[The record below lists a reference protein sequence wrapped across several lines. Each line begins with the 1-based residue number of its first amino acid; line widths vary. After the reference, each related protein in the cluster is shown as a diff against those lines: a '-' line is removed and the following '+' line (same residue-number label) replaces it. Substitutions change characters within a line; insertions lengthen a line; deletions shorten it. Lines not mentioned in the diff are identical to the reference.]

1 MFKLLRRVIIGILV
15 LTAGLV
21 AYHFLGNPD
30 YRRQLTQKTQEIS
43 EQVKGEQKFAW
54 TGTAVVV
61 DAIKG
66 DRATV
71 DTEANHKVVVRLA
84 GIDAPELGPDR
95 FHKGQPFSEESR
107 DHLAQLVKGKA
118 VEMSII
124 GPDPEKHPLVLL
136 TLEGTL
142 INAKMTE
149 AGLAEAA
156 AETSAGIPAKMLHAI
171 ENGELKAK
179 QARLGIW
186 TLTNYVRPIEY
197 RIRQRATV
205 SGRYGTD

>member
-1 MFKLLRRVIIGILV
+1 MI
-15 LTAGLV
+15 AGLV
-21 AYHFLGNPD
+21 GYHFLGNPD

-61 DAIKG
+61 EAIKG

-84 GIDAPELGPDR
+84 GIDAPEVGPDR
-95 FHKGQPFSEESR
+95 FHKGQPYAEESR

-124 GPDPEKHPLVLL
+124 GPDPDKHPLVLL
-136 TLEGTL
+136 TLDGTL